1 MHLRVSRVQDRAWGR
16 ASILYIRIEM
26 HCPLLFYEQMDYYLE
41 FSQQVS

>member
-1 MHLRVSRVQDRAWGR
+1 MHLCVSRVQDQAWDQ

-26 HCPLLFYEQMDYYLE
+26 HRPLLFYEQMDYYLE